1 MAVPAKKAYD
11 FLFKLLIIG
20 DSGTGK
26 TCILVRYADDS
37 FESTF
42 ISTIGKN
49 FLKVFTLEVLLLPSL
64 NVIIVTVSTQEHGP
78 IHTVLL

>member
-1 MAVPAKKAYD
+1 MAVPAKKTYD

-26 TCILVRYADDS
+26 TCILVRYAEDS

-49 FLKVFTLEVLLLPSL
+49 FLKYSRWKLCYFLAKT
-64 NVIIVTVSTQEHGP
+64 
-78 IHTVLL
+78 